1 LDEHCIESFSADS
14 KSLDILE
21 RYFVSDARIYITSD
35 GRYLVQEPAISDE
48 GAELYG
54 IIIDKINLGVGMDA
68 GADISSDILAKN
80 LEDSFWDVAER
91 IKRVDD
97 AQRLFP
103 HLRYYI
109 RRDLVGYGILDVM
122 LKDDGIEDILCS
134 APGRKVRVVHK
145 KYSGL
150 YNTLRSNVE
159 FANRK
164 EMERLIQRIYG
175 RTGME
180 PTESRPMSV
189 THMPDGSRI
198 SSTFGKQISRHGP
211 AIAIRKFPSRPLTI
225 THMLKSGTLTVEMA
239 AYLWTLLDARAVGLV
254 LGVTGSGKTTLL
266 AALLSM
272 LHPRW
277 RILTM
282 EDTLELQVPHGDW
295 VRLNTRKS
303 YGMLGDRF
311 DVTMRDL
318 IDISLTQRPDCA
330 IVGEIRLKDMDAL
343 FQSVGTGHGGLTSFH
358 ASSPD
363 GALARM
369 RGGGIGDGELALL
382 WFAVHTS
389 RIRRR
394 GQSQRKITLI
404 SEIVQDEAGSVT
416 PSCVYRYDIFTDRF
430 VREMSLQDSLRYME
444 ACRICGISD
453 SKHDMQLRTSLL
465 QQCADSSAYEIPAIF
480 RILGQYH
487 EQSSAAGL

>member
-1 LDEHCIESFSADS
+1 M
-14 KSLDILE
+14 
-21 RYFVSDARIYITSD
+21 
-35 GRYLVQEPAISDE
+35 QEPAITDE
-48 GAELYG
+48 GAELYR

-68 GADISSDILAKN
+68 GADISSEILAKN

-91 IKRVDD
+91 IKRAGD

-109 RRDLVGYGILDVM
+109 RRDLVGCGILDPM
-122 LKDDGIEDILCS
+122 LKDCNIEDILCP
-134 APGRKVRVVHK
+134 APGRKIRVVHR
-145 KYSGL
+145 KYSGRF
-150 YNTLRSNVE
+150 NTLQSNVE
-159 FANRK
+159 FSSSL

-175 RTGME
+175 RTGTE

-189 THMPDGSRI
+189 TYMQDGSRI
-198 SSTFGKQISRHGP
+198 SSTFGRQISRHGP
-211 AIAIRKFPSRPLTI
+211 AIAVRKFSPHPLTI
-225 THMLKSGTLTVEMA
+225 THMLESGTLTAEMA

-282 EDTLELQVPHGDW
+282 EDTLELQVPHEDW
-295 VRLNTRKS
+295 VRLNTRRS

-330 IVGEIRLKDMDAL
+330 IVGEIRLRDMDAL

-382 WFAVHTS
+382 WFAVHTA
-389 RIRRR
+389 RIRQR
-394 GQSQRKITLI
+394 GQSRRKITMI
-404 SEIVQDEAGSVT
+404 SEIVHDKDGRVA
-416 PSCVYRYDIFTDRF
+416 PSCMYRYDIFGNQF
-430 VREMSLQDSLRYME
+430 VREMPIRDSLRYME
-444 ACRICGISD
+444 ACGICGISD
-453 SKHDMQLRTSLL
+453 CERDMQLRTSLL
-465 QQCADSSAYEIPAIF
+465 QQCVDSRAYDIPDIF

-487 EQSSAAGL
+487 EESGIVQA